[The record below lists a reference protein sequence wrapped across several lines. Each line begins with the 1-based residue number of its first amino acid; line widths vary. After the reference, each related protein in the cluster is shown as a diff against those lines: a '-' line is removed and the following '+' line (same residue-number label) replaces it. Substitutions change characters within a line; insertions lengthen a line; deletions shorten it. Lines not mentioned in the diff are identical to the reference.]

1 MHAECQICGRAVSEP
16 LACSGC
22 GAMLYCSE
30 QHMFM
35 HAQQSHSAQEC
46 ARMAQQMESHANLL
60 QAPLQMISQEVG
72 W

>member
-1 MHAECQICGRAVSEP
+1 MCGKAVSEP

-22 GAMLYCSE
+22 VAMLYCSE

-35 HAQQSHSAQEC
+35 HAQESHHAQEC
-46 ARMAQQMESHANLL
+46 ARMAQQMRGHADLL

-72 W
+72 C